1 MTLHK
6 AAVRPR
12 WQDADQ
18 RVAARVRERRIALGM
33 TKQRLAELLGVSYQ
47 QEHKYETGVTRLPA
61 GRLHQLSRVLG
72 VEVGYFF
79 EGLQHE
85 PMFAPTT
92 QQRML
97 VELTR
102 DFGRIRDHRHREA
115 LAVLARVLA
124 APESGN
130 RLLG

>member
-1 MTLHK
+1 MTLRK

-18 RVAARVRERRIALGM
+18 HVAARIRERRVALGM

-47 QEHKYETGVTRLPA
+47 QEHKYENGITRITA
-61 GRLHQLSRVLG
+61 GRLHQLARLLG
-72 VEVGYFF
+72 VDVSYFF
-79 EGLQHE
+79 EGLEHE
-85 PMFAPTT
+85 PTFAPTR
-92 QQRML
+92 QQQLLM
-97 VELTR
+97 ELTR